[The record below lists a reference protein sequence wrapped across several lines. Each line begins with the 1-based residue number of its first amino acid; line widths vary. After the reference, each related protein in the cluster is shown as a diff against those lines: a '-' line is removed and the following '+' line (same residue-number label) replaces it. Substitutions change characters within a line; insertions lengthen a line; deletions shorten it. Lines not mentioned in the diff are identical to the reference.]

1 MKLTDKTKVSV
12 VTAACLVGLVVVL
25 KNVLNVP
32 YDPTNIVLWI
42 IIYGGFFVVL
52 NFTDGEKPR
61 EAGTP
66 LKVSDS
72 PWFWSALV
80 VGITL
85 AIIALYAFW

>member
-52 NFTDGEKPR
+52 NFTEEDKPR

-72 PWFWSALV
+72 PWVWSALI